1 MKLGLMFANIGAAVS
16 PDGAAAIAKHA
27 ETAGFESLWTVEH
40 VVVPAGY
47 ESKYPYN
54 RSGKMAGGDDAP
66 IPDPL
71 IWLSY
76 VAAHTERIRL
86 ATGMLIL
93 PQRSP
98 LVTAKA
104 LATLDVLS
112 SGRVTLGVGIG
123 WLREEFEAIG
133 VPFEGR
139 GRRTDEAI
147 EAMRA
152 LWQQDQPSYE
162 GQTVRFH
169 DCRLWPKPVHRRIP
183 IVIGGHGEMAA
194 RRAGR
199 LGDGF
204 FPGRSKPDEVKP
216 LLQVMRQAAEDAGRD
231 PDSIELTLG
240 APPDRAVVESLMEMR
255 PDRIVVPPGGFD
267 VDSVKAGI
275 DTAVEALG
283 GVVAAST

>member
-1 MKLGLMFANIGAAVS
+1 MKLGLMFANTMAMVAPEGAAEV
-16 PDGAAAIAKHA
+16 ARYA
-27 ETAGFESLWTVEH
+27 EEAGFESLWTVEH

-66 IPDPL
+66 IPDPVV
-71 IWLSY
+71 WLSF
-76 VAAHTERIRL
+76 VAAHTKRIRL

-98 LVTAKA
+98 LITAKE

-112 SGRVTLGVGIG
+112 GGRVILGVGIG

-147 EAMRA
+147 EAMRI
-152 LWQQDQPSYE
+152 LWSDDQPTYR
-162 GQTVRFH
+162 GTTVRFT
-169 DCRLWPKPVHRRIP
+169 DARMWPKPVHRRIP
-183 IVIGGHGEMAA
+183 IVVGGHGEMAA

-204 FPGRSKPDEVKP
+204 FPGRSAPDEVRP
-216 LLQVMRQAAEDAGRD
+216 LLEVMRRTAEESGRD
-231 PDSIELTLG
+231 PASIELTLG
-240 APPDRAVVESLMEMR
+240 ARPDRAILEQIMTLQ
-255 PDRIVVPPGGFD
+255 PDRLVFPPGGFD
-267 VDSVKAGI
+267 VDSIKAGI
-275 DTAVEALG
+275 DATVSVTRDLVTA
-283 GVVAAST
+283 